1 MAFIEMSDLQEKSF
15 AAYCEKNGWT
25 VQRITAQRIKVYIN
39 RSKAIICS
47 STEEFFSL
55 LNS

>member
-15 AAYCEKNGWT
+15 LAYCERNGWT
-25 VQRITAQRIKVYIN
+25 VQRITAQRIKIYIN
-39 RSKAIICS
+39 RSRAIVCS

>member
-15 AAYCEKNGWT
+15 AAYYEKNGWT

>member
-1 MAFIEMSDLQEKSF
+1 MAFVEMSDLQEKSF
-15 AAYCEKNGWT
+15 TAYCERNGWA
-25 VQRITAQRIKVYIN
+25 VQRITAQRFKIYIN
-39 RSKAIICS
+39 RSRAIVCS